1 MFDRIREVR
10 RDLTRRGS
18 TYFAIG
24 KDIFDYGRDVIKE
37 RLIDKTAGD
46 NQEDI
51 EHKLNEEKPTISHE
65 AQAEHDEDEEL
76 KEKRRQKLQKN
87 FTVPEANNPL
97 EQSKQQSMK
106 DSQGVA
112 DHSGSSYHGPG
123 RPGDK
128 SNSNMW
134 QQNFDNHQGN

>member
-37 RLIDKTAGD
+37 RLMD
-46 NQEDI
+46 NSEENREDI
-51 EHKLNEEKPTISHE
+51 ESKLSEEKPDITHE
-65 AQAEHDEDEEL
+65 TQSGQNEDEEL
-76 KEKRRQKLQKN
+76 KEKRRQNLQKN
-87 FTVPEANNPL
+87 FTVPEAHNPV
-97 EQSKQQSMK
+97 EQGRQQSMK

>member
-37 RLIDKTAGD
+37 RLMDKSSGE

-51 EHKLNEEKPTISHE
+51 EHKLSDEKPDISHSS
-65 AQAEHDEDEEL
+65 QGEDEEII
-76 KEKRRQKLQKN
+76 EKRRQNLQKN
-87 FTVPEANNPL
+87 FSVPEANNPL
-97 EQSKQQSMK
+97 EQGKQQSMK

-123 RPGDK
+123 KPGEK
-128 SNSNMW
+128 SNSSMW